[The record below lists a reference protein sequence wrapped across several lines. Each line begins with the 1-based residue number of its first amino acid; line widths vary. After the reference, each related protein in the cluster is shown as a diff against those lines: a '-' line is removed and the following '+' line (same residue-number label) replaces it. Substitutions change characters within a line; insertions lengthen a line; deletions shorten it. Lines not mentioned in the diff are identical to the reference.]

1 MIEDDIN
8 AADWSVART
17 YLRSRFRR
25 GIIQEA
31 TRRDLKRALVILS
44 HAGDKDPWPK
54 ETEDFRWTVSQLLQ
68 VRVSEDLFRWT
79 FGLSAFAAVV
89 SIAAVVVSCYKH

>member
-1 MIEDDIN
+1 MIDDDIY

-31 TRRDLKRALVILS
+31 SRRDLKRALVILS
-44 HAGDKDPWPK
+44 HAGDKDTWPK

-68 VRVSEDLFRWT
+68 VRVSEDLFLCT
-79 FGLSAFAAVV
+79 FLLSIAAFIV
-89 SIAAVVVSCYKH
+89 SVAAVVVSYYKH